1 MPAGWKLRERTS
13 FTKAQADQ
21 EKMRQDSE
29 LLPRALV
36 LPVSPFKTSSLL
48 LPSTRHP
55 CRKGPTSEPVVQLG
69 VVTATEGLSCL
80 PDLWVYLSTI

>member
-1 MPAGWKLRERTS
+1 
-13 FTKAQADQ
+13 
-21 EKMRQDSE
+21 MRQDSE

-36 LPVSPFKTSSLL
+36 LPVSPFETSSLL

-55 CRKGPTSEPVVQLG
+55 CGRAPTSDPVVQLG

-80 PDLWVYLSTI
+80 PALWVYLSTT